1 MLHGMLQYCRINIL
15 EDQLNKIETTD
26 LLILYDRSTNKFIQ
40 GIRTIWAD
48 NGDAISKIYAGTG
61 ATTSSVTRRGQ
72 NKSFFSYFDH
82 GVKTIS

>member
-1 MLHGMLQYCRINIL
+1 M
-15 EDQLNKIETTD
+15 
-26 LLILYDRSTNKFIQ
+26 YDKSTNKFIQ
-40 GIRTIWAD
+40 DIWFIWAD

-82 GVKTIS
+82 GVKTISWFYVNNFEDDFKQKIYNIIVQNNF